1 MTCYLSFF
9 TCRCVFL
16 GRNETFVWLRDGD
29 NPRRDELLLR
39 VEDPYQWKTLIR
51 IHAFALG
58 KRQVTLRRMRRN

>member
-1 MTCYLSFF
+1 MTCYLLFF

-39 VEDPYQWKTLIR
+39 VEDPYQ
-51 IHAFALG
+51 
-58 KRQVTLRRMRRN
+58 